1 MTPPE
6 PPPEETPEVPPL
18 PPPDDELPPPPSD
31 IAEQTKH
38 FPELKVK
45 KTKPLATIRRAFI
58 IFEKDLR
65 TMAKHGLLG
74 AVILM
79 IFLAVVFYIMSYTME
94 MAVSFEF
101 GEGEDGPGGNFPG
114 ATENIPPVADARISP
129 GPIVTAG
136 TPVTL
141 DATHSTDN
149 AEIVYYGWSFWDGV
163 RDVEMYGDTV
173 SCWFN
178 AVGNFEVHLTVVDSS
193 WNFNETKVNVT
204 VNPSDLSDTIPPSPN
219 AGNPQSI
226 EVGQTVSFNGTNSTD
241 NVAITN
247 WTWVVEDVFDQ
258 MMYGPTPSYTFRNSG
273 NFWVQMYVRDAS
285 GNQAQSSVQ
294 VTVNPIG
301 GDWTRPEPTINDVQP
316 VNVGDTVVLDASG
329 TRNVGD
335 GATYTWY
342 IRHNYST
349 ITRTGEVVD
358 FTPTEWG
365 LYQVTLAV
373 RTPAGNLGTQEA
385 EVIAF
390 PEGVDIHEISWTSTP
405 FGQDVSFNLLTFS
418 YGIALLASVI
428 YIGGLFAKGFT
439 HEITR
444 GTVKVLMSGPISV
457 TTVIFSKILYPLI
470 VGPFF
475 IFPLVFIGLSRFD
488 HPAGEILLITL
499 VSYAMAALTMVSA
512 AYGSCLIYLGTK
524 RMVIKP
530 SAMSRMF
537 LYFSLLATMTVFEWT
552 SFLLDTWTNTD
563 VYGNMYH
570 DYSPTMALFSPF
582 HQGGLYLTHQLIGTA
597 RTPDLAVF
605 VIPIALIVLGGL
617 ASRKLYT
624 DIFSRE

>member
-1 MTPPE
+1 N
-6 PPPEETPEVPPL
+6 L
-18 PPPDDELPPPPSD
+18 
-31 IAEQTKH
+31 
-38 FPELKVK
+38 
-45 KTKPLATIRRAFI
+45 
-58 IFEKDLR
+58 
-65 TMAKHGLLG
+65 
-74 AVILM
+74 
-79 IFLAVVFYIMSYTME
+79 
-94 MAVSFEF
+94 
-101 GEGEDGPGGNFPG
+101 PG
-114 ATENIPPVADARISP
+114 ATESIPPVADARISP
-129 GPIVTAG
+129 GPSVTAG
-136 TPVTL
+136 TSVTL

-149 AEIVYYGWSFWDGV
+149 AEIVYYGWSLWDGV

-173 SCWFN
+173 SYRFD
-178 AVGNFEVHLTVVDSS
+178 AVGNYEVQLTVVDSS
-193 WNFNETKVNVT
+193 WNFNETKLDVT
-204 VNPSDLSDTIPPSPN
+204 VNPSDASDTIPPTPN
-219 AGNPQSI
+219 AGDSQDI
-226 EVGQTVSFNGTNSTD
+226 QVGQTVNFDGINSTD

-247 WTWVVEDVFDQ
+247 WTWVVEDVFDRV
-258 MMYGPTPSYTFRNSG
+258 MYGPKPSYTFQNSG

-285 GNQAQSSVQ
+285 GNQAQAGVQ
-294 VTVNPIG
+294 ITVNPMG
-301 GDWTRPEPTINDVQP
+301 GDWTCPEPAINDLRP
-316 VNVGDTVVLDASG
+316 VNVGDTVTLDAGG
-329 TRNVGD
+329 TRNVSG

-342 IRHNYST
+342 IRHNYSM
-349 ITRTGEVVD
+349 ITRTGEVVN

-373 RTPAGNLGTQEA
+373 RTPAGNLGIQER
-385 EVIAF
+385 EVIVF
-390 PEGVDIHEISWTSTP
+390 PEGVDVNEISWTSTP
-405 FGQDVSFNLLTFS
+405 FGQDVSFNLLTYS

-428 YIGGLFAKGFT
+428 YVGGLFAKGFA

-488 HPAGEILLITL
+488 HPAGEIFLITL
-499 VSYAMAALTMVSA
+499 VSYAMAALTMISA

-530 SAMSRMF
+530 SAMSRML

-563 VYGNMYH
+563 VYGNTYH
-570 DYSPTMALFSPF
+570 DYGPTIALFSPF
-582 HQGGLYLTHQLIGTA
+582 HQGGLYLAHELIGAA

-605 VIPIALIVLGGL
+605 VIPIVLIVLGGL